1 MSSSC
6 DCSGDTYKG
15 CLKQANNL
23 YVCYKKDGTIDATK
37 SCSGQKINDVDGN
50 EGWTK
55 GCGTLTYQDLKTR
68 MTKWCTKLYQDG
80 IYDYNQYQDCLE
92 NLDTG
97 TVDYYKKDISSGVD
111 DEKDVSRIYGYYQ
124 KGLEKVDNTNPNKP
138 IIKDD
143 FEKIMLY
150 HTKQKAYLVC
160 DETGNITLNISPEI
174 RDERNWQLIDLGKGQ
189 IYGLKSSYGKFLT
202 ATDNDT
208 LECIRDDLTP
218 WAQWKLIKQNET
230 FAFQSV
236 SHNKYLTLNGDQPFI
251 KQGWTDNNLWLLQK
265 KTESSASYL
274 TSYDKSGL
282 IEKKDELVN
291 LMDNNYRKAVDN
303 KFKRDYYTNKISQ
316 LKYLRDQQKEYL
328 LSTVLTIENQL
339 NENKDKILEELTQL
353 KSIINKPADK
363 NKIQYDSLVL
373 QYTSECDMNE
383 ECLNSALEYSSGVLT
398 NSNSNS
404 SSSSSSSSN
413 SITTSNPTNDNLVR
427 LQNIKNKQTECKW
440 TNTQTANIVSN
451 SFKPPTDEYCT
462 DLNIQKETLGDI
474 LSKSTQD
481 YQNIMNDKNNMLK
494 DINYQLLDLDLFKN
508 DIKDQFST
516 LNDTEKQKITL
527 IVNDAEK
534 LRLDN
539 LDKFRQSETNVNNYI
554 NTLTTSNRSI
564 ENEISGITEDIDTQL
579 TENNKLELNIQTNQ
593 LLTSKKDTNEIIKT
607 NKEILL
613 NKLSNTKKDFYVG
626 IFGIIILIFFILF
639 MSYKIYYKIKK

>member
-6 DCSGDTYKG
+6 DCTGDTYKG

-23 YVCYKKDGTIDATK
+23 YVCYKKDGTIDNTK
-37 SCSGQKINDVDGN
+37 SCSGQKINDADGN
-50 EGWTK
+50 EGWSK
-55 GCGTLTYQDLKTR
+55 GCGTLTYQDLKER

-97 TVDYYKKDISSGVD
+97 TVNYYKKDISSGVD

-160 DETGNITLNISPEI
+160 DETGNISLNISPEI

-189 IYGLKSSYGKFLT
+189 IYGLKSNYGKFLT
-202 ATDNDT
+202 ATDKDT

-265 KTESSASYL
+265 KTEATSSYL

-291 LMDNNYRKAVDN
+291 LMDSNYRKAVDN
-303 KFKRDYYTNKISQ
+303 KFKRDYYKNKISQ

-328 LSTVLTIENQL
+328 LNTVLTIENQL
-339 NENKDKILEELTQL
+339 NDNKEKIFEEITKL
-353 KSIINKPADK
+353 KSIINQPA
-363 NKIQYDSLVL
+363 NKIQIQYDSLVL
-373 QYTSECDMNE
+373 KYTSECDMTE
-383 ECLNSALEYSSGVLT
+383 ECLNSALEYSSG
-398 NSNSNS
+398 
-404 SSSSSSSSN
+404 
-413 SITTSNPTNDNLVR
+413 TTTDNLER
-427 LQNIKNKQTECKW
+427 LKNIKDKQTECKW
-440 TNTQTANIVSN
+440 TDLQTANIVSN
-451 SFKPPTDEYCT
+451 TFKPPTDEYCS
-462 DLNIQKETLGDI
+462 NINTEKETLSEI
-474 LSKSTQD
+474 LSAGRED
-481 YQNIMNDKNNMLK
+481 YQNLINEKNNIIK

-508 DIKDQFST
+508 DIKDQFDT
-516 LNDTEKQKITL
+516 LNETEKQKITL

-539 LDKFRQSETNVNNYI
+539 LDKFRQSEINVNDYI
-554 NTLTTSNRSI
+554 NKLTTSNRSI
-564 ENEISGITEDIDTQL
+564 ENEISGITQDIDTQL
-579 TENNKLELNIQTNQ
+579 TENNQLELNIETNQ
-593 LLTSKKDTNEIIKT
+593 LKTSKNDTNEIIKT
-607 NKEILL
+607 NKEILS
-613 NKLSNTKKDFYVG
+613 NKLSNSKRDFYIG
-626 IFGIIILIFFILF
+626 IFGIIILLSFILF
-639 MSYKIYYKIKK
+639 MSYRIYYKIKH

>member
-23 YVCYKKDGTIDATK
+23 YVCYKKDGTIDNTK
-37 SCSGQKINDVDGN
+37 SCSGQKINDEDGN
-50 EGWTK
+50 EGWTR

-97 TVDYYKKDISSGVD
+97 TVDYYKKDISSSVD
-111 DEKDVSRIYGYYQ
+111 EEKDVSRIYGYYQ

-143 FEKIMLY
+143 FERIMLY
-150 HTKQKAYLVC
+150 HTKQKGYLVC
-160 DETGNITLNISPEI
+160 DETGTISLNISPEI
-174 RDERNWQLIDLGKGQ
+174 RDEKNWQLIDLGKGQ
-189 IYGLKSSYGKFLT
+189 IYGLKSNYGKFLT
-202 ATDNDT
+202 ATDKDT

-236 SHNKYLTLNGDQPFI
+236 SHNKYLTINVNGDQPFI
-251 KQGWTDNNLWLLQK
+251 KQGWSDNNLWLLQK

-303 KFKRDYYTNKISQ
+303 KFERDYYKNKISQ

-328 LSTVLTIENQL
+328 LNTVSTIENQL
-339 NENKDKILEELTQL
+339 NENKEKMLEEITQL

-373 QYTSECDMNE
+373 KYTSECDMTE
-383 ECLNSALEYSSGVLT
+383 ECLNSALEYSSAV
-398 NSNSNS
+398 
-404 SSSSSSSSN
+404 
-413 SITTSNPTNDNLVR
+413 TTIDNLER
-427 LQNIKNKQTECKW
+427 LKNIKNKQTECKW
-440 TNTQTANIVSN
+440 TNLQTANIIGN
-451 SFKPPTDEYCT
+451 TFKPPSDEYCS
-462 DLNIQKETLGDI
+462 NMNSEKEELGDI
-474 LSKSTQD
+474 LSKSTEE
-481 YQNIMNDKNNMLK
+481 YNNIINEKNNIIK

-508 DIKDQFST
+508 DIKDQFNT

-554 NTLTTSNRSI
+554 DTLTTSNRSI
-564 ENEISGITEDIDTQL
+564 ENEISGITQDIDTQL
-579 TENNKLELNIQTNQ
+579 TENNKLELSLETNQ
-593 LLTSKKDTNEIIKT
+593 LKTSKKDTNEIIKT

-613 NKLSNTKKDFYVG
+613 NKLSNSKKDFYIG
-626 IFGIIILIFFILF
+626 IFGIIILVFFILF
-639 MSYKIYYKIKK
+639 MSYKIYYKTHH